1 MGLKNRTQT
10 DSLYYL
16 TLTVVDWVDVFTRPA
31 YRHIIVDALKY
42 CQQHKGLELYA
53 WCLMSNHLHL
63 IGAAKENHHL
73 SNILRDF
80 KKHTSRT
87 ISEAILKHENESRR
101 KWMLHRF
108 AFTGAVDPKITNFKF
123 WQDGNEAKEITSNF
137 FLQQKLDYIH
147 QNPVR
152 SEIVAE
158 PEHYIYSSAANY
170 AGEKGLLDILLAE

>member
-1 MGLKNRTQT
+1 MGLKNRIYEGY
-10 DSLYYL
+10 LYYL
-16 TLTVVDWVDVFTRPA
+16 TLTVVDWVDVFTRPG
-31 YRHIIVDALKY
+31 YRPIIVDALKY

-63 IGAAKENHHL
+63 IAAAKENHHL

-87 ISEAILKHENESRR
+87 IVEAILKYENESRR

-108 AFTGAVDPKITNFKF
+108 AFAGAADPKVTNFKF
-123 WQDGNEAKEITSNF
+123 WQDGNEAKEITSNN

-152 SEIVAE
+152 AEIVAE
-158 PEHYIYSSAANY
+158 PEHYLYSSAANY
-170 AGEKGLLDILLAE
+170 AGEKGLLEVLFAE

>member
-1 MGLKNRTQT
+1 MGLKNRTQA

-31 YRHIIVDALKY
+31 HRHIIVDALKY

-63 IGAAKENHHL
+63 IAAAKENHHL

-108 AFTGAVDPKITNFKF
+108 AFAGAIDPKITNFKF
-123 WQDGNEAKEITSNF
+123 WQDGNEAKEITSNN
-137 FLQQKLDYIH
+137 FLQQKLNYIH

-170 AGEKGLLDILLAE
+170 TGKKGLVDVLFVE